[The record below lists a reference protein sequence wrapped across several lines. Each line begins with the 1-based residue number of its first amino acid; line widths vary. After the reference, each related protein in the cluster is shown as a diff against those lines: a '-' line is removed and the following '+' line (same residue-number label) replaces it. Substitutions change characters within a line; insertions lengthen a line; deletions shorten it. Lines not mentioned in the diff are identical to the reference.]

1 MFERLGLGSRVHFTD
16 ASGTFLAALD
26 GVVDPEQKRRIIGD
40 TFVRVFQQ
48 QARALG
54 IEHHLLGQGTIYPD
68 TIETGGTRRA
78 DRIKTHHNRVP
89 IIEQLIAA
97 GDVIEPLAELYK
109 VEVRELGKTLG
120 VPDQM
125 LRRHP
130 FPGPGL
136 GIRLLCSDGT
146 PDRANFDAITPQVD
160 AIARRFGLAA
170 LPLPLRS
177 VGVKADLRAYE
188 HPVLL
193 HGAVP
198 WRALIDAV
206 SLLTSEVPG
215 VNRCV
220 WHLGHAAPR
229 ATRPVR
235 ATVTRARLDLLREV
249 DHLVMEGLERHGI
262 YDDVW
267 QCPTVLVPLAL
278 DDRPGELVVLR
289 PVRSQRAMTAAPVE
303 LPTAL
308 LAELRE
314 GILALS
320 GVSGLGL
327 DVTSKPPGT
336 IEWE

>member
-1 MFERLGLGSRVHFTD
+1 ML
-16 ASGTFLAALD
+16 
-26 GVVDPEQKRRIIGD
+26 
-40 TFVRVFQQ
+40 
-48 QARALG
+48 
-54 IEHHLLGQGTIYPD
+54 
-68 TIETGGTRRA
+68 
-78 DRIKTHHNRVP
+78 
-89 IIEQLIAA
+89 AA

-109 VEVRELGKTLG
+109 VEVRELGKRLG
-120 VPDQM
+120 VPDEM

-136 GIRLLCSDGT
+136 GIRLLCSDGA
-146 PDRANFDAITPQVD
+146 PDRNDIEAITPQVD
-160 AIARRFGLAA
+160 AIARRFGLGA
-170 LPLPLRS
+170 LLLPIRS

-206 SLLTSEVPG
+206 SLVTSDVPG
-215 VNRCV
+215 VDRCV
-220 WHLGHAAPR
+220 WNLGPGAPR
-229 ATRPVR
+229 VARPLR
-235 ATVTRARLDLLREV
+235 ATVTRARLDLLREA
-249 DHLVMEGLERHGI
+249 DHLVMAGLERFGL

-278 DDRPGELVVLR
+278 DERPGELVVIR

-303 LPTAL
+303 LPSAL
-308 LAELRE
+308 VAELRE
-314 GILALS
+314 AILALP
-320 GVSGLGL
+320 GVSGLAL